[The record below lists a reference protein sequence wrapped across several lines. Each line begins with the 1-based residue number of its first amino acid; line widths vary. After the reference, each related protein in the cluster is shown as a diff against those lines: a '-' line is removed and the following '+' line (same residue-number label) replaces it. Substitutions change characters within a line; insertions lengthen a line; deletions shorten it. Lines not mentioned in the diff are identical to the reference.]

1 MLAIGIWEDKGS
13 GVFTGSRPV
22 STDDPHDVAEF
33 LEKEFFPTPDQI
45 LIVTNDVVTHHLT
58 RGIHY

>member
-22 STDDPHDVAEF
+22 STNDPHDVAEF
-33 LEKEFFPTPDQI
+33 LEKEFFPRPDQI
-45 LIVTNDVVTHHLT
+45 LIVENDEVISHWY
-58 RGIHY
+58 RENEY